1 MSRTIAAHL
10 VFGAIYLLLPQAATA
25 APITIDTVPIGNL
38 GNSADTYGIGLGAV
52 SYAYNIGTTEVT
64 NAQYAAFL
72 NAKAASDP
80 LGLYNTNMASGF
92 GGLSRSGS
100 SGSYTYAPI
109 SGRENK
115 PVNNVSWYDTIRFAN
130 WLHNG
135 QGAGDTETGA
145 YTILGGTATPTNGLS
160 ITRNPNAAWWLPS
173 EDEWYKAAYHKN
185 DGNTGNY
192 FLYPT
197 GSDIDPTAEL
207 PVGGSNSANYE
218 SAINNL
224 TDVGAYSFSTS
235 PYGTFDQGGNVSELN
250 ETLVSGLFRGL
261 RGGSFLTNEFPL
273 RASVPQSYDPTFENP
288 SIGFRVAT
296 VPEPSSLALASM
308 GLLSIGLLVR
318 RRRVVVG
325 QASSSSGTE
334 AFRWTSSGGMIGL
347 GDLPGGGFFSNAY
360 DVSAD
365 GAVVVG
371 SGYSNSVYGTPIY
384 EAYRWTSGSGMVG
397 LDNLS
402 GGYASSYA
410 YGVSDDGSVVVGMSE
425 SGGVSQAFRWTSGS
439 GMVGLGDL
447 PDGGYGSYA
456 IASSP
461 DGSVVVGWGTSASG
475 YEAFRWTAGS
485 GMVGLG
491 DLPGGIFYSTAYDV
505 SDDGLVIVGRG
516 YSASG
521 QEAFLWTSGDG
532 MVGLG
537 DLPGG
542 SFNSTARGVSADGSV
557 VVGQSSSAQGTE
569 AFLWDDANGMRSL
582 KDVLTSEYGLD
593 LTDWSLYDA
602 RGISADGR
610 TIVGTGV
617 NPDGDTEAWVAVVPE
632 PSSFVLAGFGL
643 VALVLSSWSGSISLD
658 FWRRDGGYF
667 SSDAHSVS
675 ADGTVVVG
683 QGTSASGVEAFRWT
697 SSGGMV
703 GLGDLPGGNYYSLA
717 TGVSADGSVVVGRGF
732 SALGEEAFRW
742 TSGSGMVGLGDLP
755 GGAVRSEA
763 SGVSGDGSIVVGHS
777 YSALGSEAFLWD
789 DANGMRSLKDVL
801 TLEYGLDLTGWNLR
815 GARGISADGRT
826 IVGYGTNPNG
836 FGEAWV
842 AVVPEPS
849 SFLLAGLGLSDYPTA
864 SKFRMNPPCSRTTCN
879 RKRLTMKTSATIT
892 TTAALLLLSNITD
905 AAPVSFTGLG
915 DLPGQFFFSS
925 AYGVSADGTVVVGA
939 SYSGSGREAFR
950 WTSGSGIV
958 GLGDLPGGGFSS
970 IGYGV
975 SADGSVVVG
984 DGLSTSGQEAYRWT
998 AGSGLVGLGDLPG
1011 GNFESQARGVSA
1023 DGSVVVGKGS
1033 SASGYEAFRWT
1044 SSGGMVGLG
1053 DLPGGSFSSSAH
1065 SVSGDGSVIVGE
1077 GNSAS
1082 GFEAF
1087 RWTSSGGM
1095 VGLGDL
1101 PGGGFSSSAQS
1112 VSADGAVVVGWGDS
1126 ASGQE
1131 AFRWTSGSGM
1141 VGLGYLPGGFS
1152 SQAYG
1157 VSGDGSI
1164 VVGRSFTSQG
1174 REAFLW
1180 DDDNGMRNLKDIL
1193 TLDYG
1198 LDLTGWTLDEA
1209 RGITADGRAIVGT
1222 GTNPN
1227 GRSEAWVAVVPEP
1240 SSFVLAGFG
1249 VLDDLTFAWDLDG
1262 DGLFDDSVTNQGS
1275 GGLASDSVVFTVL
1288 FAPLSAFALALSII
1302 PCAVASPTS
1311 TADEL
1316 EAEGAALYDFRNDVE
1331 SAFSALATELALIGG
1346 GFSPPGLEPIGN
1358 NLFAAGNEL
1367 RLLNFS
1373 NAANAMEVE
1382 GAALYGFRNDVED
1395 GFSALATEIALLG
1408 GGFSPPGLEPI
1419 GNNLFAAGN
1428 ELGLLNF
1435 SDAANA
1441 MEAEGFFTEAYI
1453 QNDGTAVVGNGD
1465 YAETSYLYLG
1475 STSAAGHLV
1484 IQSSNS
1490 GADLIVHDQMS
1501 LQGGSTLSLT
1511 GDYSNLSVSYD
1522 VSVSSGSSISQT
1534 GGFFDASSSPYF
1546 DLSGE
1551 YLLQGGSLWASR
1563 VSVEGELR
1571 QSGGYFDAYELSG
1584 GGLVEVSGGNAYV
1597 QNLNDA
1603 YGGIEVRGGSV
1614 DMAGEWVNSNVAVYD
1629 GDLELSANNFWSYNS
1644 SLTIEGGTVGTASAP
1659 DLILDSSN
1667 INLDGGVLNL
1677 TNLDLF
1683 ESTYQ
1688 QSSYL
1693 GNTPS
1698 AVIQSVQIYGS
1709 NSSFSVDGGEL
1720 SIDYLLGDYSSQT
1733 SADIYGGDVSVSH
1746 AENLTINQS
1755 GGTLAIDN
1763 SAGGDLWIY
1772 GDFGTLA
1779 IGDAMDDGEVIS
1791 TLNIAGGLL
1800 QNQINLDLGGDQV
1813 SEYDQILVDQF
1824 YEYNGGGTLS
1834 EVELFSLAILEVDF
1848 VNGFQPEIGDQFTI
1862 VANDTN
1868 LPIAATN
1875 SFASPHDPLVP
1886 LADGDII
1893 SSGYADY
1900 LISFN
1905 AGSSGNGIVLTVV
1918 SVPEPSGA
1926 ILMLGGGG
1934 LLLCG
1939 LASRRRKRK
1948 KATY

>member
-92 GGLSRSGS
+92 GGISRSGS

-425 SGGVSQAFRWTSGS
+425 SG
-439 GMVGLGDL
+439 
-447 PDGGYGSYA
+447 
-456 IASSP
+456 
-461 DGSVVVGWGTSASG
+461 
-475 YEAFRWTAGS
+475 
-485 GMVGLG
+485 
-491 DLPGGIFYSTAYDV
+491 
-505 SDDGLVIVGRG
+505 
-516 YSASG
+516 
-521 QEAFLWTSGDG
+521 
-532 MVGLG
+532 
-537 DLPGG
+537 
-542 SFNSTARGVSADGSV
+542 VSADGSV

-632 PSSFVLAGFGL
+632 PSSFVLAGF
-643 VALVLSSWSGSISLD
+643 
-658 FWRRDGGYF
+658 GGYF

-1926 ILMLGGGG
+1926 IVMLGGGG

>member
-1 MSRTIAAHL
+1 M
-10 VFGAIYLLLPQAATA
+10 
-25 APITIDTVPIGNL
+25 
-38 GNSADTYGIGLGAV
+38 
-52 SYAYNIGTTEVT
+52 
-64 NAQYAAFL
+64 
-72 NAKAASDP
+72 
-80 LGLYNTNMASGF
+80 
-92 GGLSRSGS
+92 
-100 SGSYTYAPI
+100 I
-109 SGRENK
+109 SH
-115 PVNNVSWYDTIRFAN
+115 P
-130 WLHNG
+130 
-135 QGAGDTETGA
+135 
-145 YTILGGTATPTNGLS
+145 
-160 ITRNPNAAWWLPS
+160 
-173 EDEWYKAAYHKN
+173 
-185 DGNTGNY
+185 
-192 FLYPT
+192 
-197 GSDIDPTAEL
+197 
-207 PVGGSNSANYE
+207 
-218 SAINNL
+218 
-224 TDVGAYSFSTS
+224 
-235 PYGTFDQGGNVSELN
+235 
-250 ETLVSGLFRGL
+250 
-261 RGGSFLTNEFPL
+261 
-273 RASVPQSYDPTFENP
+273 
-288 SIGFRVAT
+288 
-296 VPEPSSLALASM
+296 
-308 GLLSIGLLVR
+308 
-318 RRRVVVG
+318 
-325 QASSSSGTE
+325 
-334 AFRWTSSGGMIGL
+334 
-347 GDLPGGGFFSNAY
+347 
-360 DVSAD
+360 
-365 GAVVVG
+365 
-371 SGYSNSVYGTPIY
+371 
-384 EAYRWTSGSGMVG
+384 
-397 LDNLS
+397 
-402 GGYASSYA
+402 
-410 YGVSDDGSVVVGMSE
+410 
-425 SGGVSQAFRWTSGS
+425 
-439 GMVGLGDL
+439 
-447 PDGGYGSYA
+447 
-456 IASSP
+456 
-461 DGSVVVGWGTSASG
+461 
-475 YEAFRWTAGS
+475 
-485 GMVGLG
+485 
-491 DLPGGIFYSTAYDV
+491 
-505 SDDGLVIVGRG
+505 
-516 YSASG
+516 
-521 QEAFLWTSGDG
+521 
-532 MVGLG
+532 
-537 DLPGG
+537 
-542 SFNSTARGVSADGSV
+542 
-557 VVGQSSSAQGTE
+557 
-569 AFLWDDANGMRSL
+569 
-582 KDVLTSEYGLD
+582 
-593 LTDWSLYDA
+593 
-602 RGISADGR
+602 
-610 TIVGTGV
+610 
-617 NPDGDTEAWVAVVPE
+617 
-632 PSSFVLAGFGL
+632 
-643 VALVLSSWSGSISLD
+643 
-658 FWRRDGGYF
+658 
-667 SSDAHSVS
+667 
-675 ADGTVVVG
+675 
-683 QGTSASGVEAFRWT
+683 
-697 SSGGMV
+697 
-703 GLGDLPGGNYYSLA
+703 
-717 TGVSADGSVVVGRGF
+717 
-732 SALGEEAFRW
+732 
-742 TSGSGMVGLGDLP
+742 
-755 GGAVRSEA
+755 
-763 SGVSGDGSIVVGHS
+763 
-777 YSALGSEAFLWD
+777 
-789 DANGMRSLKDVL
+789 
-801 TLEYGLDLTGWNLR
+801 
-815 GARGISADGRT
+815 
-826 IVGYGTNPNG
+826 
-836 FGEAWV
+836 
-842 AVVPEPS
+842 
-849 SFLLAGLGLSDYPTA
+849 
-864 SKFRMNPPCSRTTCN
+864 
-879 RKRLTMKTSATIT
+879 RK
-892 TTAALLLLSNITD
+892 
-905 AAPVSFTGLG
+905 
-915 DLPGQFFFSS
+915 
-925 AYGVSADGTVVVGA
+925 
-939 SYSGSGREAFR
+939 
-950 WTSGSGIV
+950 
-958 GLGDLPGGGFSS
+958 
-970 IGYGV
+970 
-975 SADGSVVVG
+975 
-984 DGLSTSGQEAYRWT
+984 
-998 AGSGLVGLGDLPG
+998 
-1011 GNFESQARGVSA
+1011 
-1023 DGSVVVGKGS
+1023 
-1033 SASGYEAFRWT
+1033 
-1044 SSGGMVGLG
+1044 
-1053 DLPGGSFSSSAH
+1053 
-1065 SVSGDGSVIVGE
+1065 
-1077 GNSAS
+1077 
-1082 GFEAF
+1082 
-1087 RWTSSGGM
+1087 
-1095 VGLGDL
+1095 
-1101 PGGGFSSSAQS
+1101 
-1112 VSADGAVVVGWGDS
+1112 
-1126 ASGQE
+1126 
-1131 AFRWTSGSGM
+1131 
-1141 VGLGYLPGGFS
+1141 
-1152 SQAYG
+1152 
-1157 VSGDGSI
+1157 
-1164 VVGRSFTSQG
+1164 
-1174 REAFLW
+1174 
-1180 DDDNGMRNLKDIL
+1180 
-1193 TLDYG
+1193 
-1198 LDLTGWTLDEA
+1198 
-1209 RGITADGRAIVGT
+1209 
-1222 GTNPN
+1222 
-1227 GRSEAWVAVVPEP
+1227 
-1240 SSFVLAGFG
+1240 
-1249 VLDDLTFAWDLDG
+1249 
-1262 DGLFDDSVTNQGS
+1262 
-1275 GGLASDSVVFTVL
+1275 VL

-1441 MEAEGFFTEAYI
+1441 MEAEGAALYGFRNDVENAFSALATEIALLGGGFSPPGLEPIGNNLFAAGEELRSVPEPGTLVLAFTGLAFLLVVCRGKRCKSFTLFQNSLRRLSGFFTEAYI